1 VGLAATGAKLLGA
14 AAETL
19 ARLARSGLASEAD
32 GFFAAGAL
40 ATLAATVAFTTLAL
54 AFGAAGFLG

>member
-1 VGLAATGAKLLGA
+1 VGLAATGALLLDA
-14 AAETL
+14 AAGAL
-19 ARLARSGLASEAD
+19 ARFPRSGLAAEAD

-40 ATLAATVAFTTLAL
+40 ATLAAAVAFTTLAL